1 MKFFFRAKNKNGEIK
16 EGTVEAANQNLAL
29 ELVQKN
35 GLFPISVKKEENKGS
50 LKDRLMKYLNR
61 VSVKELMVFFRQLAI
76 LIEARVP
83 IIYSLE
89 AIKDQTE
96 NSFFKVA
103 IEEII
108 DDIQDGL
115 SFSDALKK
123 RPEIFPSLSIN
134 IINSG
139 ENSGNLKQSVD
150 YVANS
155 LEKNYDLSRKITS
168 AFIYPAAVMVVFFAI
183 GFIFITFIIPKLTA
197 VIKDMGV
204 DFPWY
209 TKVVIIFS
217 DFMAVYWWAVL
228 IGIIGTILGLIF
240 YAGSEKG
247 KKVLDKLKIRMPVFG
262 DIFQKL
268 YIARFTENLA
278 ILLTGGIP
286 IIRAVTLSSS
296 VVNNSVYEELFL
308 KAAYELKI
316 GGNINSVF
324 KKSEYIPAIVSQMIR
339 VGEESGQLDMVLRY
353 IAEFYGQE
361 TEAATKNLST
371 LLEPF
376 IMVIIGIAVGF
387 LVFSILMP
395 IYNVASQI
403 T

>member
-1 MKFFFRAKNKNGEIK
+1 
-16 EGTVEAANQNLAL
+16 
-29 ELVQKN
+29 
-35 GLFPISVKKEENKGS
+35 VKKEENKGS
-50 LKDRLMKYLNR
+50 LRDRLMKYLNR
-61 VSVKELMVFFRQLAI
+61 VSVKELMIFFRQLAI

-83 IIYSLE
+83 IIHSLE

-108 DDIQDGL
+108 QDIQDGL

-123 RPEIFPSLSIN
+123 RPEIFSNLSIN

-139 ENSGNLKQSVD
+139 ESSGNLKQSVE

-155 LEKNYDLSRKITS
+155 LEKNYNLSQKITS
-168 AFIYPAAVMVVFFAI
+168 AFIYPAAVMAVFFAI
-183 GFIFITFIIPKLTA
+183 GFIFITFIIPKLTV
-197 VIKDMGV
+197 VIKDMGI

-209 TKVVIIFS
+209 TKVIINFS
-217 DFMAVYWWAVL
+217 DFMAVYWWVVL
-228 IGIIGTILGLIF
+228 LGIISSILGLLF
-240 YAGSEKG
+240 YTGSEEG
-247 KKVLDKLKIRMPVFG
+247 KKVLDKLKIQMPVFG
-262 DIFQKL
+262 SIFQNL
-268 YIARFTENLA
+268 YITRFTENLA

-296 VVNNSVYEELFL
+296 VVNNSIYKEIFL

-316 GGNINSVF
+316 GGSINSVF

-353 IAEFYGQE
+353 IASFYGQE
-361 TEAATKNLST
+361 TETATKNLSI

-376 IMVIIGIAVGF
+376 IMIVIGIAVGV

>member
-1 MKFFFRAKNKNGEIK
+1 MKFFFRAKNKQGEIK
-16 EGTVEAANQNLAL
+16 EGTVDAANQELAL
-29 ELVQKN
+29 DLIQKN
-35 GLFPISVKKEENKGS
+35 ELFPISVKKEASRNS
-50 LKDRLMKYLNR
+50 LVERLMKYLNR
-61 VSVKELMVFFRQLAI
+61 VNVKELMIFFRQLAT

-96 NSFFKVA
+96 NSFFKTA
-103 IEEII
+103 IGEIVN
-108 DDIQDGL
+108 DIQDGL

-123 RPEIFPSLSIN
+123 RPEIFSHLSIN

-139 ENSGNLKQSVD
+139 ENSGNLKQAVE
-150 YVANS
+150 YVASS
-155 LEKNYDLSRKITS
+155 LEKNYNLSQKVKS
-168 AFIYPAAVMVVFFAI
+168 AFVYPAVVMTVFFAI
-183 GFIFITFIIPKLTA
+183 GFIFVSFIIPKLTM
-197 VIKDMGV
+197 VIKDLGV

-209 TKVVIIFS
+209 TKVIIAFS
-217 DFMAVYWWAVL
+217 DFMAVYWWIVL
-228 IGIIGTILGLIF
+228 LGIIGAVLGLIF
-240 YAGSEKG
+240 YAGSPNG
-247 KKVLDKLKIRMPVFG
+247 KRVMDKLKIQAPVFG
-262 DIFQKL
+262 SIFQNL

-296 VVNNSVYEELFL
+296 VVNNLVYEEIFL
-308 KAAYELKI
+308 KAAYELKV

-324 KKSEYIPAIVSQMIR
+324 KKSEYIPSIVSQMIR

-353 IAEFYGQE
+353 IAKFYGEE
-361 TEAATKNLST
+361 TETATKNLAT

-376 IMVIIGIAVGF
+376 IMIVIGIAVGF

>member
-1 MKFFFRAKNKNGEIK
+1 MKFFFRAKNKQGEIK
-16 EGTVEAANQNLAL
+16 EGTVDAANQNLAL
-29 ELVQKN
+29 DLIQKN
-35 GLFPISVKKEENKGS
+35 ELFPISVKKEASQSS
-50 LKDRLMKYLNR
+50 LVDKLLSYLNR
-61 VSVKELMVFFRQLAI
+61 VSVKELMLFFRQLAI

-83 IIYSLE
+83 IVYSLQ
-89 AIKDQTE
+89 AIKDQME
-96 NSFFKVA
+96 NSFFQIA
-103 IEEII
+103 IGEII
-108 DDIQDGL
+108 NDIQDGL

-123 RPEIFPSLSIN
+123 RPEIFSNLSVN

-139 ENSGNLKQSVD
+139 ENSGNLKQSVE
-150 YVANS
+150 YVAHS
-155 LEKNYDLSRKITS
+155 LEKNYNLSQKIKS
-168 AFIYPAAVMVVFFAI
+168 AFIYPAVVMTVFFAI

-197 VIKDMGV
+197 VIKDMGI
-204 DFPWY
+204 DFPWH
-209 TKVVIIFS
+209 TKLIIVFS
-217 DFMAVYWWAVL
+217 DFMAAYWWLVL
-228 IGIIGTILGLIF
+228 LGIVGTILGLIF
-240 YAGSEKG
+240 YASSQDG
-247 KKVLDKLKIRMPVFG
+247 KKMMDKLKIQAPVFG
-262 DIFQKL
+262 SIFQNL

-286 IIRAVTLSSS
+286 IIRAITLSSS
-296 VVNNSVYEELFL
+296 VVNNSVYEEIFL

-324 KKSEYIPAIVSQMIR
+324 KKSEYIPAIVSQMIK

-353 IAEFYGQE
+353 IATFYGEE
-361 TEAATKNLST
+361 TETATKNLSV

-376 IMVIIGIAVGF
+376 IMIIIGTAVGF

>member
-1 MKFFFRAKNKNGEIK
+1 MKFFFRAKNKEGEIK
-16 EGTVEAANQNLAL
+16 EGVVEASNQELAL
-29 ELVQKN
+29 NLIQKN
-35 GLFPISVKKEENKGS
+35 ELFPISVKKKEKKGLLS
-50 LKDRLMKYLNR
+50 DQLVRYFSQ
-61 VSVKELMVFFRQLAI
+61 VSAKELMVFFRQLAI

-83 IIYSLE
+83 IIYSLG

-96 NSFFKVA
+96 NSFFKA
-103 IEEII
+103 TIEEVIN
-108 DDIQDGL
+108 DIQDGL

-123 RPEIFPSLSIN
+123 KPEVFSNLSVN

-139 ENSGNLKQSVD
+139 ENSGNLKQSVE
-150 YVANS
+150 YVADN
-155 LEKNYDLSRKITS
+155 LERNYNLSRKISS
-168 AFIYPAAVMVVFFAI
+168 AFVYPAVVLAVFLII
-183 GFIFITFIIPKLTA
+183 GFVFVTFIIPRLTE

-209 TKVVIIFS
+209 TKIIINFS
-217 DFMAVYWWAVL
+217 DFMKAYWWIVL
-228 IGIIGTILGLIF
+228 LGIIGSILGLLS
-240 YAGSEKG
+240 YVGSEKG
-247 KKVLDKLKIRMPVFG
+247 RRALDKLKIQLPVFG
-262 DIFQKL
+262 SIFRNL

-278 ILLTGGIP
+278 ILLTSGIP

-296 VVNNSVYEELFL
+296 VINNSIYEKLFL
-308 KAAYELKI
+308 KTAYELKI

-324 KKSEYIPAIVSQMIR
+324 RKSEYIPSIVSQMIR

-353 IAEFYGQE
+353 IVSFYEQE
-361 TEAATKNLST
+361 TETATKNLST

-395 IYNVASQI
+395 IYNIASQI
-403 T
+403 S